1 MSRTGTGDKG
11 QGTGNRGFTLVEICI
26 VAVIFVVLSAGL
38 ITTFLTGRTS
48 YLSADAYV
56 QVQQESRRAF
66 DAMVRELREAGAKPG
81 SAITVTDAGVGKQ
94 LNFQIALGYNLI
106 AQQPACPAN
115 EVCWGNENT
124 FWDGWVHYAMISV
137 DAINNQ
143 LIRYTNT
150 NAAGNPP
157 GSCTAANSCRVLAN
171 YVDPSAGPLFVYDA
185 PTKAV
190 TVTLRI
196 RYQNPVLPTGAMTL
210 PALTAR
216 VTLRN

>member
-1 MSRTGTGDKG
+1 MRRAVGS
-11 QGTGNRGFTLVEICI
+11 GFTLVEISI

-81 SAITVTDAGVGKQ
+81 SAITVTDVGLGKQ

-115 EVCWGNENT
+115 AVCWGNET
-124 FWDGWVHYAMISV
+124 VYWDGWVHYAMISV

-143 LIRYTNT
+143 LIRYTDT
-150 NAAGNPP
+150 LPGGNLP

-171 YVDPSAGPLFVYDA
+171 YVDVDPSAGTLFVYDA

-196 RYQNPVLPTGAMTL
+196 RYQNPVLPMGSMTG
-210 PALTAR
+210 PVLTAR